1 MCQNLLSMF
10 DTCLYDVNQFAQ
22 EKIDYSVY
30 YNSLSKTVYRLVK
43 EELDFMIFSF
53 NKSTKN
59 FWIPQFNQKF

>member
-1 MCQNLLSMF
+1 MF

-59 FWIPQFNQKF
+59 F